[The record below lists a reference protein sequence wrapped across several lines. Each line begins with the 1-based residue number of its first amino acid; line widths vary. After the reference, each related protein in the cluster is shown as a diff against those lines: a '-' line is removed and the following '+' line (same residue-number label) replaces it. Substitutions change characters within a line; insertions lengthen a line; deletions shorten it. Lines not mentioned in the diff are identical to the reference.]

1 MVNLVTMVE
10 RSEPTDIYHIVYE
23 LAAYDLNVFL
33 TTMRY
38 DLRKIRHATASPERT
53 GSVNMW
59 PGDLISES
67 VNLADALDYLH
78 NRLISSKLHSSLSH
92 NDIKPENILVVYPE
106 TTSDRELYP
115 VGQWKLA
122 DFGLSKMKVKRS
134 SGGHSRHLSAGNPP
148 FLSSYPQ
155 RTHRTERPKSVSNDI
170 PERYPGMYTAPELD
184 QETPREADCRN
195 ADVWSFG
202 CVLSEIVTYA
212 VNLDFQQVVSFRD
225 SLLQSSPADSK
236 FYNKRSK
243 DVKSEFIDHLARLPN
258 TTQSITRISSN
269 ALWTNQCVDL
279 IRKIVVKEPG
289 NRLGP
294 SKIREKL
301 SQIGQAMHS
310 GREEWLKHS
319 PPPPL
324 TVDISAAN
332 TEMAVS
338 CPTSIMSQS
347 PTEYTNPDHEREGP
361 ITRIPSI
368 TIHPVEHASSDPIQ
382 APHSKETSTQAIY
395 QGVEA
400 GGRTI
405 SNFGDTIG
413 NYRGRTL
420 FDSSRR
426 KEDIVDKVLGVE
438 HPDTLTSTANLA
450 STFWYQKRLEEAE
463 KLEGPRPQS
472 QDEKMPTETQ
482 CCHNAS
488 QRHILTDM
496 SRELIETP
504 ESIYGLLPDSLKSGV
519 QFDTNGLSGQ
529 FPGTW
534 TCRPLDDNEPASY
547 PLTIA
552 GAPVTIDGRQLEVSA
567 LLQILD
573 RPN

>member
-1 MVNLVTMVE
+1 MSGSVALKEEFKNLKELRECLSAHTRIMVNLVTMVE

-134 SGGHSRHLSAGNPP
+134 SGGHSRHLSAGNAP
-148 FLSSYPQ
+148 FLSSYSQ
-155 RTHRTERPKSVSNDI
+155 RTHRTERPKSVSNAI

-184 QETPREADCRN
+184 QETPREADCRS

-202 CVLSEIVTYA
+202 CVLSEIATYA
-212 VNLDFQQVVSFRD
+212 VNLDFQQVESFRD
-225 SLLQSSPADSK
+225 SLLQSSPADPK

-243 DVKSEFIDHLARLPN
+243 DVKSEFIDHLARLPT

-279 IRKIVVKEPG
+279 ITKIVVKEPG
-289 NRLGP
+289 SRLGP

-324 TVDISAAN
+324 TVDTGAAN
-332 TEMAVS
+332 TETAVS
-338 CPTSIMSQS
+338 CPTSAMSQS
-347 PTEYTNPDHEREGP
+347 PTEYTNPDYERDDP

-368 TIHPVEHASSDPIQ
+368 AIHPVEHANSEPLR
-382 APHSKETSTQAIY
+382 APHLGEN
-395 QGVEA
+395 E
-400 GGRTI
+400 
-405 SNFGDTIG
+405 
-413 NYRGRTL
+413 
-420 FDSSRR
+420 RR
-426 KEDIVDKVLGVE
+426 R
-438 HPDTLTSTANLA
+438 A
-450 STFWYQKRLEEAE
+450 SA
-463 KLEGPRPQS
+463 PR
-472 QDEKMPTETQ
+472 
-482 CCHNAS
+482 
-488 QRHILTDM
+488 
-496 SRELIETP
+496 
-504 ESIYGLLPDSLKSGV
+504 
-519 QFDTNGLSGQ
+519 
-529 FPGTW
+529 
-534 TCRPLDDNEPASY
+534 
-547 PLTIA
+547 
-552 GAPVTIDGRQLEVSA
+552 
-567 LLQILD
+567 
-573 RPN
+573 